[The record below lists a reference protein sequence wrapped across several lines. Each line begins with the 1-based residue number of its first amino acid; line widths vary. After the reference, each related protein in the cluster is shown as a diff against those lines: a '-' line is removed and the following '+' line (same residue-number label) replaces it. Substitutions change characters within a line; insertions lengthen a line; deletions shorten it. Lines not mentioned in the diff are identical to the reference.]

1 LNDLK
6 LSFRNPVTLQ
16 PVTHARSQAIGL
28 FLLGA
33 ALTTAEP
40 DPKSLIYSGNYQNG
54 QFESLTFV
62 NSVVGWDLFFDSGF
76 RGGSTTIAN
85 VEAGQVWTGHEA
97 FVRPPG
103 SPNSFFTY
111 TNLAPGSLNELDYHA
126 TTVGHVLVGSGYVDN
141 GGSGAFTYAGLG
153 MAPEAKLITAGV
165 AVEFSA
171 TDPGSFSTTGSS
183 VITAYK
189 SMFQG
194 TGLGPGVPRPEVIN
208 SSWGGGDPSA
218 TSNESLAIDGLARQN
233 AAIAFVVSAGN
244 GGSSAV
250 VSSPAAGYNNISV
263 GSLGGS
269 SFLTPSDFSSGGK
282 ADFYNPQ
289 DNGGTTYTGVRAAVD
304 IAAPGERLFL
314 AAYFGDSGTIGN
326 SPALSGLVRTPS
338 PADQYFLNLDGTSYS
353 APIVAGGIAL
363 LKDVAK
369 TDLFFNH
376 NGNPDA
382 FDTRVV
388 KSVLMA
394 GADKTEGW
402 NNGQNSSNVTSQALD
417 LKTGAGAMNLETS
430 AEVYFFGTR
439 DLAGNSGGSI
449 GTAGWDYGTITLGTN
464 MEYVFSSPFTQ
475 EMTLNVALNWF
486 SVTTFNP
493 NTDVGTN
500 VAFSDLNLQ
509 VWQLDGLGQFTN
521 KVGESMSL
529 YNNTEFLRFD
539 SLAAGQYGLRVT
551 YDGKI
556 FDTSNAVNSEAF
568 GLAWRAVAVP
578 EPSGIVILL
587 GAVLVSLRRRRAV

>member
-1 LNDLK
+1 M
-6 LSFRNPVTLQ
+6 TQQ
-16 PVTHARSQAIGL
+16 PPTHERIRAIGL
-28 FLLGA
+28 FLLGS
-33 ALTTAEP
+33 ALATAEP

-62 NSVVGWDLFFDSGF
+62 NSVVGWDLFFNSGF

-103 SPNSFFTY
+103 SPSSFYTFT
-111 TNLAPGSLNELDYHA
+111 NPAPGSLNELDYHA
-126 TTVGHVLVGSGYVDN
+126 TTVGHVLVGSGYIDN

-165 AVEFSA
+165 AVEFSS
-171 TDPGSFSTTGSS
+171 TDPGSFSTTGAS

-194 TGLGPGVPRPEVIN
+194 TGLGPGVPRPDVIN

-218 TSNESLAIDGLARQN
+218 MSNESLAIDGLARQN
-233 AAIAFVVSAGN
+233 ASVAFVASAGN
-244 GGSSAV
+244 GGSLAA

-269 SFLTPSDFSSGGK
+269 SFLTPSEFSSGGK
-282 ADFYNPQ
+282 ADFFNPQ

-314 AAYFGDSGTIGN
+314 AAYFGDSGAIGN
-326 SPALSGLVRTPS
+326 SPALSGLVQTP
-338 PADQYFLNLDGTSYS
+338 PPTDQYFLNMDGTSYS

-369 TDLFFNH
+369 TDLFYNH

-394 GADKTEGW
+394 GADRTEGW
-402 NNGQNSSNVTSQALD
+402 DNGQNQSNVTTQALD
-417 LKTGAGAMNLETS
+417 LKTGAGAMNLNSS

-439 DLAGNSGGSI
+439 DVVGNSGGGI
-449 GTAGWDYGTITLGTN
+449 GSAGWDSGAITLGTN

-475 EMTLNVALNWF
+475 EMSLSVALNWF
-486 SVTTFNP
+486 SVTSFDP
-493 NTDVGTN
+493 NIDTGSL

-509 VWQLDGLGQFTN
+509 VWQLDGQGQFTTM
-521 KVGESMSL
+521 VGESMSL

-556 FDTSNAVNSEAF
+556 FDTSNAVNSESF
-568 GLAWRAVAVP
+568 GLAWRSAAVP
-578 EPSGIVILL
+578 EPSGSVILL
-587 GAVLVSLRRRRAV
+587 GAVLVSLRRRRAA